1 MMYKKLILAGLLSL
15 FVSTS
20 LQAEIAIVDLKKIF
34 DGYWKTKQA
43 DVTLKE
49 QAMEF
54 QKEAKGIDEEYVV
67 TKESYDKLVREA
79 NDQALSAEVRD
90 AKKKEA
96 EGKLL
101 KIRELEQLF
110 AQINRQA
117 QTRMADDRNRIRERI
132 LKEIREVVQKK
143 AKAAGY
149 TMVLDSASES
159 INQTPV
165 LVYTDGNN
173 NMTDELLEHLNLS
186 APPGFFEKLKK
197 EGN

>member
-132 LKEIREVVQKK
+132 LKEIRDVVQKK

-186 APPGFFEKLKK
+186 APPGFSK
-197 EGN
+197 N

>member
-1 MMYKKLILAGLLSL
+1 MYKKLILAGLLSL

-79 NDQALSAEVRD
+79 NDQALSAGVRD